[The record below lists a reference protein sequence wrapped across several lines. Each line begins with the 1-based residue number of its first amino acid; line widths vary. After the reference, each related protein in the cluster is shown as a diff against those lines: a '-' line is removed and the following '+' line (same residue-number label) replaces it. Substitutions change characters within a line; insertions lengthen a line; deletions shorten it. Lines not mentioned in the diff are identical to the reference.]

1 LAANKVTAP
10 ASPAPH
16 AKARVVSGMRPTG
29 RLHLG
34 HLVGALGNWVPMQD
48 KYDCFYFIADWHA
61 LTSDFADTSQVTS
74 YTYENVADWIG
85 AGLDPE
91 KSTFFVQSLVPE
103 HAELY
108 VLLSMVV
115 PVPWL
120 ERVPTYKEQQ
130 QNLTNKDL
138 SSIGFLGYPV
148 LQTADVTMYDAA
160 LVPVGEDQVAH
171 LELAREV
178 VRRFNNF
185 FGDVLKEPEALL
197 TTIGR
202 LPGLDGGKKMSKSI
216 GNTIHLSDSSE
227 EVTKKVRQMYTDPK
241 RIRADIPG
249 TVEDNPVFIY
259 HDAFNTN
266 VAEVEDLKAR
276 YRAGKV
282 GDVEVKM
289 KLAAALN
296 ARLDPI
302 RARRAAVLAKP
313 GRLKEILFEGSRRA
327 RAIAAQTMER
337 VRDAMKISYR

>member
-1 LAANKVTAP
+1 
-10 ASPAPH
+10 
-16 AKARVVSGMRPTG
+16 MRPTG

-34 HLVGALGNWVPMQD
+34 HLVGALGNWVPLQEQ
-48 KYDCFYFIADWHA
+48 YDCFYFVADWHA
-61 LTSDFADTSQVTS
+61 LTSDFADTGQLTT

-91 KSTFFVQSLVPE
+91 KSTLFVQSLVPQ

-108 VLLSMVV
+108 LLLSMVV

-130 QNLTNKDL
+130 ETLRDKDL
-138 SSIGFLGYPV
+138 SSIGFLGYPL
-148 LQTADVTMYDAA
+148 LQTADVAIYDARF
-160 LVPVGEDQVAH
+160 VPVGEDQVAH

-185 FGDVLKEPEALL
+185 FGEVLVEPQPLL
-197 TTIGR
+197 TTFSR
-202 LPGLDGGKKMSKSI
+202 LPGLDGDKKMSKSL
-216 GNTIHLSDSSE
+216 GNTIHLSDSAD
-227 EVTKKVRQMYTDPK
+227 EVRKKVMRMYTDPK
-241 RIRADIPG
+241 RVRADIPG
-249 TVEDNPVFIY
+249 TVEGNPVFTY

-266 VAEVEDLKAR
+266 TEEVEDLKSR

-282 GDVEVKM
+282 GDVEVKV

-302 RARRAAVLAKP
+302 RERRAEVMSRP
-313 GRLKEILFEGSRRA
+313 GRLTEMLFEGSRRA
-327 RAIAAQTMER
+327 RAAAEETMGR
-337 VRDAMKISYR
+337 VREAVKITYR